1 LYSLSVLQSLLSNL
15 SQKKRIERNLLV
27 KKFIKKITY
36 SKENIKIALYY
47 PENLKGSKNEKTPA
61 LLPQGGAEKSE
72 NEEKNY
78 VLDGEH
84 KFASNM
90 MAPKSEHLRTFSI
103 ILPNLIHQSRTYLP
117 KGRKEI

>member
-1 LYSLSVLQSLLSNL
+1 M
-15 SQKKRIERNLLV
+15 KKKKGIERNLLA

-47 PENLKGSKNEKTPA
+47 PENLKGSKNEKTSA
-61 LLPQGGAEKSE
+61 LLSQGGAEKSE

-78 VLDGEH
+78 VLDSEN
-84 KFASNM
+84 KFVSKM
-90 MAPKSEHLRTFSI
+90 MAPEFEHLRTFSI

>member
-1 LYSLSVLQSLLSNL
+1 M
-15 SQKKRIERNLLV
+15 KKKKGIERNLLA

-47 PENLKGSKNEKTPA
+47 PENLKGSKNEKTSA
-61 LLPQGGAEKSE
+61 LLSQGGAEKSE

-78 VLDGEH
+78 VLDSEN
-84 KFASNM
+84 KFVSKM
-90 MAPKSEHLRTFSI
+90 MAPEFEHLRTFSI
-103 ILPNLIHQSRTYLP
+103 ILPNLIHQSRTSLP